1 MIRRI
6 IFAVVA
12 LIVVVGVVLALSGN
26 QTVSG
31 TVVDQSKTIHDFGTN
46 I

>member
-1 MIRRI
+1 VIRRI

-12 LIVVVGVVLALSGN
+12 LVVVIGIVLALSGN
-26 QTVSG
+26 RAVSG
-31 TVVDQSKTIHDFGTN
+31 TVVDQSKTIHDFGTS

>member
-1 MIRRI
+1 MIRR
-6 IFAVVA
+6 VVV
-12 LIVVVGVVLALSGN
+12 IVVGVLVVIGLALTLSGSPVLTN
-26 QTVSG
+26 

>member
-1 MIRRI
+1 VFRRI

-26 QTVSG
+26 QAVSG
-31 TVVDQSKTIHDFGTN
+31 TIVDQSKSIHDFGTN